1 MLNTSFGRRI
11 SACGLVIAAL
21 GVAACKSDSEST
33 QAPIAQTVTII
44 GLDTP
49 ESQILVDVYSRA
61 LEGAGFRVARRADAA
76 DLAGEY
82 AALKSGAADFMIG
95 HTGELLR
102 FLAETEPAAANTSTT
117 AAPTTVAE
125 TTTTGLE
132 STTTGATDTTDG
144 STDTTDGSTDP
155 TDGSTDTTGD
165 STDDS
170 SEADSPS
177 TVDESTT
184 TTISTAGQASAISL
198 NLQANQ
204 IGEILPDT
212 FAQGASASAEDKP
225 VIACNTQSS
234 TGLTL
239 LSDLAAVSDT
249 LRIAGVADFETGE
262 PFGLPGFEAVY
273 GATFDEF
280 VEVPED
286 GIAEAFAPAVEED
299 TTSTTTAASTAD
311 SVSDESTTT
320 TAAPPIETDADCGAF
335 ASSLDPAIS
344 SDMVVLDDDKNW
356 IPNNG
361 VIPIM
366 SAAAYTPGVQQ
377 IVDQVSQAL
386 STDYLRAMITQVEAG
401 SLPGTV
407 AGQFLTAV
415 GIAG

>member
-1 MLNTSFGRRI
+1 MINSSFGRRI

-21 GVAACKSDSEST
+21 GIAACKSDADTAE
-33 QAPIAQTVTII
+33 APLAQTVTII

-61 LEGAGFRVARRADAA
+61 LEGAGFRVARRADAP
-76 DLAGEY
+76 DLATEY
-82 AALKSGAADFMIG
+82 AALKSGAADLMIG
-95 HTGELLR
+95 HTGELLAY
-102 FLAETEPAAANTSTT
+102 LAESEPAAANTSTT
-117 AAPTTVAE
+117 AAPTTTTVVETSTTELE
-125 TTTTGLE
+125 TTTTTE
-132 STTTGATDTTDG
+132 STDETDS
-144 STDTTDGSTDP
+144 STADSTA
-155 TDGSTDTTGD
+155 G

-170 SEADSPS
+170 SEADTS
-177 TVDESTT
+177 TTVSIDESTT

-212 FAQGASASAEDKP
+212 LQQGASASAEDKP

-249 LRIAGVADFETGE
+249 LRIAGEASFEEGE

-273 GATFDEF
+273 GSTFAEF
-280 VEVPED
+280 VEVPAD

-299 TTSTTTAASTAD
+299 TTSTTVATTTADSTAD
-311 SVSDESTTT
+311 TTSDESTTT
-320 TAAPPIETDADCGAF
+320 TEAAPIETDADCGAF
-335 ASSLDPAIS
+335 ASSLDPSIT

-361 VIPIM
+361 VIPILT
-366 SAAAYTPGVQQ
+366 ATAYTPGVQQ
-377 IVDQVSQAL
+377 IIDQVSAAL
-386 STDYLRAMITQVEAG
+386 STDYLRTMIAQVDEGA
-401 SLPGTV
+401 LPGTV

-415 GIAG
+415 GITG